1 MTEIEKV
8 EDLAELRLE
17 LRKLEKEHGRI
28 DKMLSNIEDP
38 ILDTLLIQRLK
49 KEKLFL
55 KDKINKLANELTPD
69 IIA

>member
-8 EDLAELRLE
+8 GDLAELRLE

-55 KDKINKLANELTPD
+55 KDKINKIANELTPD

>member
-1 MTEIEKV
+1 MTKIQKV
-8 EDLAELRLE
+8 GDLAELRLE

-55 KDKINKLANELTPD
+55 KDKINKIANELTPD

>member
-1 MTEIEKV
+1 MTKIEKV
-8 EDLAELRLE
+8 GDLAELRLE
-17 LRKLEKEHGRI
+17 LRRLEKEHGRI

-55 KDKINKLANELTPD
+55 KDKINKIANELTPD

>member
-8 EDLAELRLE
+8 GDLTELRLE

-55 KDKINKLANELTPD
+55 KDKINKIANELTPD

>member
-55 KDKINKLANELTPD
+55 KDKINKIANELTPD

>member
-1 MTEIEKV
+1 MTKIEKV
-8 EDLAELRLE
+8 GDLAELRLE

-55 KDKINKLANELTPD
+55 KDKINKIANELTPD

>member
-1 MTEIEKV
+1 MPELKKTLGSEK
-8 EDLAELRLE
+8 LRLE
-17 LRKLEKEHGRI
+17 LCKLEKEHARI
-28 DKMLSNIEDP
+28 DEILSNLNSP

-55 KDKINKLANELTPD
+55 KDRIKQINNTLTPD